1 MLKNDKRID
10 FREDRLRNIRN
21 CHGVLFS
28 RIKKG
33 DLKMY
38 YLIHILYGLFFALS
52 LLGYALLY
60 KTKTKLP
67 ICFFPVTAISGMTV
81 TVYLFGLVGFLKAGC
96 FIVVIGGWLCL
107 WFYRNWR
114 NIKEIITDWSVIFAV
129 FAVVWLFIITR
140 HSGLSHWDDFTHWYR
155 ICKAMNY
162 DGTYPIT
169 PDIKF
174 YTYVPGTAT
183 WIYIVTRF
191 IGFNVSNCFFA
202 QGILNICCLI
212 CMFSAI
218 ENIKEIREKLLATL
232 VIGISGII
240 FLSFDISTYALPV
253 DTLVGLSA
261 LTVLIISVYAQRIE
275 DIIWLVSCAFLFMSI
290 IKNSCLLFIMIT
302 LIFLGIKF
310 SFSKRQ
316 WLKYFCF
323 WGIIPFILHRLYFI
337 RASIFYSDV
346 AEASQNIS
354 LSRFYMLFNE
364 KDKEILLEVTKNF
377 LIKITDVNGDK
388 SITTIYILAM
398 IFIVIYTM
406 ISSFSTF
413 IFPLNQKYLMD
424 FSKRIRIAII
434 VGTLIFLV
442 YCLLLLGTY
451 IFSMEN
457 WEAVNLT
464 SFCRYISSVAI
475 YLVGS
480 GIWLLLRG
488 ISSDLFTKK
497 YLALFTVFLLCIFM
511 LSFLNTWRIGIFN
524 INGYN
529 KNKTGTVYSGN
540 FWDTFQNNIPE
551 GKKYTDNKYIVFWDK
566 KEFNGYNDINS
577 RLYYCAV
584 TYLRSNNI
592 LIISSDDIHNGL
604 KQEVLESLST
614 YDYVIMLSD
623 MSDNIDSIRNYL
635 PIKDYHVGICLLGGD

>member
-1 MLKNDKRID
+1 
-10 FREDRLRNIRN
+10 
-21 CHGVLFS
+21 
-28 RIKKG
+28 
-33 DLKMY
+33 
-38 YLIHILYGLFFALS
+38 
-52 LLGYALLY
+52 
-60 KTKTKLP
+60 
-67 ICFFPVTAISGMTV
+67 
-81 TVYLFGLVGFLKAGC
+81 
-96 FIVVIGGWLCL
+96 
-107 WFYRNWR
+107 
-114 NIKEIITDWSVIFAV
+114 
-129 FAVVWLFIITR
+129 
-140 HSGLSHWDDFTHWYR
+140 
-155 ICKAMNY
+155 
-162 DGTYPIT
+162 
-169 PDIKF
+169 
-174 YTYVPGTAT
+174 
-183 WIYIVTRF
+183 
-191 IGFNVSNCFFA
+191 
-202 QGILNICCLI
+202 
-212 CMFSAI
+212 
-218 ENIKEIREKLLATL
+218 
-232 VIGISGII
+232 
-240 FLSFDISTYALPV
+240 
-253 DTLVGLSA
+253 
-261 LTVLIISVYAQRIE
+261 
-275 DIIWLVSCAFLFMSI
+275 
-290 IKNSCLLFIMIT
+290 
-302 LIFLGIKF
+302 
-310 SFSKRQ
+310 
-316 WLKYFCF
+316 
-323 WGIIPFILHRLYFI
+323 
-337 RASIFYSDV
+337 
-346 AEASQNIS
+346 
-354 LSRFYMLFNE
+354 MLFNE